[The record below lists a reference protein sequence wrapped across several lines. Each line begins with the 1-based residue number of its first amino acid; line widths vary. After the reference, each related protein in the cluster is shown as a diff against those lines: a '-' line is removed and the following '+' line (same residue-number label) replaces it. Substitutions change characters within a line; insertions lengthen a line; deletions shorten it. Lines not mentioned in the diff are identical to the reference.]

1 MGWSKGKTKTPRL
14 LESGTFVERLTESA
28 EQPMAKNAAN
38 ACGGFVFQQVETPA
52 TARLPNERA
61 FARNFLTVVN
71 RRFHQLAPSVRLFD
85 GQ

>member
-1 MGWSKGKTKTPRL
+1 
-14 LESGTFVERLTESA
+14 
-28 EQPMAKNAAN
+28 MAKNAAN

-71 RRFHQLAPSVRLFD
+71 RRFHQLAPFVR
-85 GQ
+85 